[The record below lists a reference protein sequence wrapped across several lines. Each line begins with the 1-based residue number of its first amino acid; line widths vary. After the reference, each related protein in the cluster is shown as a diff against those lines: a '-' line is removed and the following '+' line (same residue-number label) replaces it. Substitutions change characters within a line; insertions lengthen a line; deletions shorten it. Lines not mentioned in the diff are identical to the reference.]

1 MTLEGHPIRAH
12 DMTDHRRPLTPVV
25 LRQMQAAAG
34 MSAEAFAHRLGT
46 SRSAY
51 YRWINA
57 EARISPIVARGIRS
71 IFEEVMVELE
81 DVRENRREEIA

>member
-1 MTLEGHPIRAH
+1 MTTEDHPIRAH

-34 MSAEAFAHRLGT
+34 MSAEMFAHRLGT

-51 YRWINA
+51 YRWING
-57 EARISPIVARGIRS
+57 EARISPIVARGIRA
-71 IFEEVMVELE
+71 IFEEVMVE
-81 DVRENRREEIA
+81 DVDARENYGEEIA